1 MQHRIPPRF
10 PYPAMLVVA
19 AVEVIAFIVIAST
32 TPPWQYLGWVLLLL
46 AAAAASWVIIRWGR
60 SGLVVDLSDDGWAV
74 RANGTTM
81 DGRWS
86 DIAQVSA
93 TDERVR
99 LIPVHGKSVV
109 IESPGGAD
117 KNRFATLLTDITDHL
132 DRHRRG

>member
-1 MQHRIPPRF
+1 
-10 PYPAMLVVA
+10 MLAAA
-19 AVEVIAFIVIAST
+19 AVEVIAFIVIITAP
-32 TPPWQYLGWVLLLL
+32 PPWQYFGWVLLVL
-46 AAAAASWVIIRWGR
+46 AAAAVSWVIVRWGR
-60 SGLVVDLSDDGWAV
+60 SGLVVDLSDQGWSV

-81 DGRWS
+81 DGAWS

-99 LIPVHGKSVV
+99 LIPKHGRTVV

-117 KNRFATLLTDITDHL
+117 KNRFAALLTDITDHL